1 MKLITLILLKAVG
14 FPATVEIGLR
24 KISYALKKKTAFGPI
39 YIGNDRKEDT
49 ATLSYI
55 IDFVYQQVD
64 SLGKMKVCGRRGFRS
79 HYSCRGCL
87 GWPGCH
93 GHRSHLD
100 SIKQIPSC
108 RFYRA
113 DSIVPISLCRADSLV
128 QALSCTMRVSLVDPM
143 YRAGFILR

>member
-1 MKLITLILLKAVG
+1 MVEVNHLDIVEGSLRAASRRPWRLG
-14 FPATVEIGLR
+14 FAR
-24 KISYALKKKTAFGPI
+24 YALKKKTAFGPI
-39 YIGNDRKEDT
+39 YIGNNRKEDT

-55 IDFVYQQVD
+55 IDFVYQQVG
-64 SLGKMKVCGRRGFRS
+64 SLGKTKVCGRRGRRS
-79 HYSCRGCL
+79 RYSCRGCL

-93 GHRSHLD
+93 GHGSHLD

-128 QALSCTMRVSLVDPM
+128 QALSCRFP
-143 YRAGFILR
+143 RAGFILR